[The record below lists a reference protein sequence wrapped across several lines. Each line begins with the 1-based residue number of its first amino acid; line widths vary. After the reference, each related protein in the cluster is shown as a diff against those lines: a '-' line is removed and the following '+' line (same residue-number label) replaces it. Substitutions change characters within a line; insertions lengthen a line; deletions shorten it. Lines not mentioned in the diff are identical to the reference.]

1 MKKVYVSPTIEIN
14 DYMTV
19 NGLMQV
25 PVTASGQGIGFGG
38 AAGGGGGGGAPDAKQ
53 YRYSVWDE
61 EEEEY

>member
-1 MKKVYVSPTIEIN
+1 MKKIYVSPRIEIN

-38 AAGGGGGGGAPDAKQ
+38 AGGGGGAPEAKE

-61 EEEEY
+61 EE

>member
-1 MKKVYVSPTIEIN
+1 MKKIYVSPRIEIN

-19 NGLMQV
+19 SGLMQV

-38 AAGGGGGGGAPDAKQ
+38 SDGGGSGAPEAKQ

-61 EEEEY
+61 EE

>member
-1 MKKVYVSPTIEIN
+1 MKKIYVSPRIEIN

-25 PVTASGQGIGFGG
+25 PVE
-38 AAGGGGGGGAPDAKQ
+38 AKQ

-61 EEEEY
+61 EE